1 MSVLILSV
9 SSCTVR
15 EKERSFSET
24 EYRERVQ
31 KIYDSISKVRE
42 SEKEKISEKEVSII
56 EKPVYIE
63 VEAECDSSDMNQVIE
78 SGGTKFEIEKRNG
91 KILIRYKKDS
101 TELSKYKEYNR
112 ELIKERDSLVMVK
125 SKIDTIVVEKE
136 VLKSEK
142 ETVKTSW
149 KDGLLKNLWFI
160 LFIITF
166 VLWFFGITPKF
177 IFKLIRSKFF
187 I

>member
-1 MSVLILSV
+1 MSVFIVSV

-15 EKERSFSET
+15 QKERSFSET
-24 EYRERVQ
+24 EYKERVQ

-42 SEKEKISEKEVSII
+42 SEKEKITEKEITVI
-56 EKPVYIE
+56 EKPIYVE
-63 VEAECDSSDMNQVIE
+63 VEAECDSTDMKQVIE
-78 SGGTKFEIEKRNG
+78 SGGTKFEIEKKDG

-112 ELIKERDSLVMVK
+112 ELIKERDSLLIVK
-125 SKIDTIVVEKE
+125 SKIDTLIIEKE
-136 VLKSEK
+136 VLKTEK
-142 ETVKTSW
+142 EIVKTSW

-166 VLWFFGITPKF
+166 VLWIFGFTPKF